1 MNDDIIL
8 KSVQRLSAFTRDG
21 RGGNPAGVWIGSE
34 LPTPEI
40 MQSTA
45 ANVGYSETAFASPE
59 TTGRTGGSSWRVRYF
74 APESEV
80 DFCGHATI
88 ALGAALAESEGDGT
102 FDLFLNSAK
111 ISVTGKISD
120 THTSAS
126 LQSPPT
132 HSNLAAEELIDQIC
146 LMFDYEMDD
155 FNELIPPAVMNAGVD
170 HALIALNS
178 RAKLSRMNYDLAA
191 GRELMAAY
199 GLTTICFAFAESDD
213 LFHVRNAFASGGVL
227 EDPATGA
234 AAAAFSGYLRDLS
247 WPGLNELTLLQ
258 GDDMGA
264 PSSIKTVTPRE
275 AGSPIKVSGSVSK
288 IDS

>member
-1 MNDDIIL
+1 MVENRPTDDFACILLTYGLLAVLVFDWPMIRSTVSHELNLDVGRTETMNDDSIL

-45 ANVGYSETAFASPE
+45 TNVGYSETVFVSPE
-59 TTGRTGGSSWRVRYF
+59 TTGRTGGSNWRVRYF

-102 FDLFLNSAK
+102 FDLLLNSAQ
-111 ISVTGKISD
+111 ISVTGKMLD
-120 THTSAS
+120 THATAS

-146 LMFDYEMDD
+146 LMFDYE
-155 FNELIPPAVMNAGVD
+155 I
-170 HALIALNS
+170 
-178 RAKLSRMNYDLAA
+178 
-191 GRELMAAY
+191 GR
-199 GLTTICFAFAESDD
+199 F
-213 LFHVRNAFASGGVL
+213 
-227 EDPATGA
+227 
-234 AAAAFSGYLRDLS
+234 
-247 WPGLNELTLLQ
+247 Q
-258 GDDMGA
+258 
-264 PSSIKTVTPRE
+264 
-275 AGSPIKVSGSVSK
+275 
-288 IDS
+288 